1 MKNIFIKLTV
11 ENNLAVAV
19 DYKRSF
25 FVLAVL
31 SLQIDSGGEG
41 SSDEDG
47 STDGGSRGGN

>member
-19 DYKRSF
+19 DYKHC

>member
-11 ENNLAVAV
+11 GNNLAVAV
-19 DYKRSF
+19 DYKRC

-47 STDGGSRGGN
+47 STDGRSRGSN